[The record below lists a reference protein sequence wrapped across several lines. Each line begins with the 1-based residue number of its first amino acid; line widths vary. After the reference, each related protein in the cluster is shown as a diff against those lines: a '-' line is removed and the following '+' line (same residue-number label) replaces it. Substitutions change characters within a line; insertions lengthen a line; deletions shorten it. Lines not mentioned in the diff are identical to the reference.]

1 MYLVGYVLGPLLFG
15 PLSETYGRKWILI
28 STFILFT
35 VFTLAAALAPNFAA
49 LLIFR
54 LLTGVSA
61 ASPNV
66 VVPGIYADIYNDP
79 VTRGR
84 AMAIFM
90 GGTCVG
96 PIIAPVISGFI
107 APALNWRWVFW
118 IGLMVAGISW
128 IPLLYLPETYG
139 PILLARRA
147 ASIRKSSPCSD
158 IYASIELEKK
168 GFKQMA
174 TVTLTRPLRMLFSE
188 LIVASTCIYLSFI
201 YSIFYMYFELL
212 NQIFQQTY
220 GQSPGIAGLMFLPI
234 GAGTIL
240 AIGVFLCYDS
250 FLQKAQAQN
259 RQWTQKEESR
269 RLPLA
274 CIGGPLLVIALFW
287 VGWTSRPNIPFVV
300 PMLAGVFFGMGF
312 VLIFMALLNYLTDA
326 YEVFAASAMAAASCA
341 RSLAGAVL
349 PFAALPM
356 YTRLGIPWAISLL
369 AFVSLGMCAIP
380 FLFLWQ
386 GDRIRAG
393 SRFCNYL
400 KEQKDKELDTL
411 QKEEAA
417 LDEALGRTDIE
428 KS

>member
-15 PLSETYGRKWILI
+15 PLSETYGRRGILI
-28 STFILFT
+28 STFIMFTLFT
-35 VFTLAAALAPNFAA
+35 MATAVAPNFAA

-54 LLTGVSA
+54 LFTGISA

-66 VVPGIYADIYNDP
+66 VVPGVYADIYNDP
-79 VTRGR
+79 MTRGR
-84 AMAIFM
+84 AMAVFM

-96 PIIAPVISGFI
+96 PLIAPVISGFI

-118 IGLMVAGISW
+118 VGLMVAGLSW
-128 IPLLYLPETYG
+128 IPLLCLPETYG

-147 ASIRKSSPCSD
+147 AALRKSSPSSD
-158 IYASIELEKK
+158 MYAPIELEKK

-174 TVTLTRPLRMLFSE
+174 TVTLTRPLRMLFFE
-188 LIVASTCIYLSFI
+188 PIVACTCIYLSFI
-201 YSIFYMYFELL
+201 YAIFYMYFEAYEL
-212 NQIFQQTY
+212 IFQQIY

-234 GAGTIL
+234 GAGTVL
-240 AIGVFLCYDS
+240 AIGVFLWYDS
-250 FLQKAQAQN
+250 FLRKAQAQN
-259 RQWTQKEESR
+259 RQWTHKEESR

-287 VGWTSRPNIPFVV
+287 IGWTSRPSIPFVV
-300 PMLAGVFFGMGF
+300 PMLAGIFFGMGF

-326 YEVFAASAMAAASCA
+326 YEIFAASAMAAASCA

-349 PFAALPM
+349 PFAATPM
-356 YTRLGIPWAISLL
+356 YTRLGVPWASSLL

-380 FLFLWQ
+380 FLFLWK

-393 SRFCNYL
+393 SQFCIYL
-400 KEQKDKELDTL
+400 KEKKEKELETLEKERATLDT
-411 QKEEAA
+411 EMR
-417 LDEALGRTDIE
+417 GTDVE
-428 KS
+428 KA